1 MLTEESAQ
9 REYHRLN
16 VTYFDSSLPDVEIE
30 IVKDLRLDGAK
41 RSRLWGATT
50 KGPDGFKIQLQ
61 HGQPTELWTLKLAH
75 EMAHV
80 KHWPKS
86 HRSRAWKA
94 EVARLASAGLLA
106 EVF

>member
-1 MLTEESAQ
+1 MLTEEIAQ
-9 REYHRLN
+9 AEYHRLSAL
-16 VTYFDSSLPDVEIE
+16 YFDGSLPDVEIE

-50 KGPDGFKIQLQ
+50 KGPDGFRVQLQ
-61 HGQPTELWTLKLAH
+61 ANMPTELWLLKLAH
-75 EMAHV
+75 EALHV
-80 KHWPKS
+80 RLWPRS
-86 HRSRAWKA
+86 HRSRAWKS